1 MQRSR
6 SLYFRF
12 FYVIMNIK
20 RNIEEGEKDV
30 FVVCWQNLKKGVL
43 FQYLTLTIKR
53 GLCKQSPL
61 MRCYSII
68 PMTQTSYRPFNNPYN
83 NTWRQRSQMH
93 FHSMNWRPSEGLFPS
108 RDETRAD
115 WEVSEEFR
123 GPARLRCHRS
133 QSPGS
138 DKLDKDRRREGTGAR
153 TATNISSK
161 WAPKYSQYWA

>member
-20 RNIEEGEKDV
+20 RNIEEGGKGR
-30 FVVCWQNLKKGVL
+30 VCCLLTKPQKRRYLPIFDINHKTWLVQTKSINEVL
-43 FQYLTLTIKR
+43 FLLWLRQA
-53 GLCKQSPL
+53 
-61 MRCYSII
+61 
-68 PMTQTSYRPFNNPYN
+68 RPFNNPYN
-83 NTWRQRSQMH
+83 NTWRQRTQMH

-138 DKLDKDRRREGTGAR
+138 DKLDKDRRRERTGAR